1 MSAFDKVIGY
11 ENEKKE
17 LFQLCDMA
25 KNPEKYKKLGVR
37 LPRGV
42 LLVGVPGIGKTLMA
56 GALVEEIGR
65 KSFLVRKDRP
75 GQELV
80 TEISNVFAEAMEAA
94 PSVIFLDD
102 MDKFPADSDKRNP
115 DELIA
120 VQSGIDLVKDAD
132 VFVVATANDIRYI
145 PPSLRRPGRFDRIIA
160 MGVPSLKESVEI
172 IRHYLADKKIADDV
186 DPESVARMMDG
197 KSCAELE
204 SVLNEAGIYAGFD
217 GRELIGRE
225 HIIRAV
231 LHVIFGTEESLGC
244 TNEAEKEVIA
254 FHEAGHAAAAF
265 GFSPG
270 SVGLV
275 SVRATSRSSRGV
287 MQQLRGEKG
296 IKTYAQLRAQVVIDL
311 AGKAAVE
318 MKFGVTDVGAMRDL
332 GSAARSVQDFIID
345 GATAGFELLHTAE
358 PWAISGNGQYERVSE
373 ERGAELARCFNEAK
387 ALLMRN
393 WGFVECLAA
402 ELVKKD
408 TLVYEEINELYD
420 KFVKSEEGK

>member
-1 MSAFDKVIGY
+1 MSTFDKVIGY

-80 TEISNVFAEAMEAA
+80 TEISHVFAEAMEAA

-115 DELIA
+115 DELVA

-197 KSCAELE
+197 
-204 SVLNEAGIYAGFD
+204 N
-217 GRELIGRE
+217 
-225 HIIRAV
+225 H
-231 LHVIFGTEESLGC
+231 
-244 TNEAEKEVIA
+244 
-254 FHEAGHAAAAF
+254 
-265 GFSPG
+265 
-270 SVGLV
+270 
-275 SVRATSRSSRGV
+275 
-287 MQQLRGEKG
+287 
-296 IKTYAQLRAQVVIDL
+296 
-311 AGKAAVE
+311 
-318 MKFGVTDVGAMRDL
+318 
-332 GSAARSVQDFIID
+332 ARSWS
-345 GATAGFELLHTAE
+345 
-358 PWAISGNGQYERVSE
+358 PS
-373 ERGAELARCFNEAK
+373 
-387 ALLMRN
+387 
-393 WGFVECLAA
+393 
-402 ELVKKD
+402 
-408 TLVYEEINELYD
+408 
-420 KFVKSEEGK
+420 